1 MNMVYDNK
9 NMVYEKKLT
18 KCELFV
24 KKIVYISSVIS
35 SINAISDS
43 VISLTQLQIKP
54 TKEQPQ
60 YNEAG
65 GGGVGR
71 GGNYY
76 NGRCRDVLPKRC
88 TFFRVEVYKSVGI

>member
-24 KKIVYISSVIS
+24 KTIVYISSVIS

-43 VISLTQLQIKP
+43 VISLTQLQIKQ
-54 TKEQPQ
+54 TKE
-60 YNEAG
+60 
-65 GGGVGR
+65 
-71 GGNYY
+71 
-76 NGRCRDVLPKRC
+76 
-88 TFFRVEVYKSVGI
+88 